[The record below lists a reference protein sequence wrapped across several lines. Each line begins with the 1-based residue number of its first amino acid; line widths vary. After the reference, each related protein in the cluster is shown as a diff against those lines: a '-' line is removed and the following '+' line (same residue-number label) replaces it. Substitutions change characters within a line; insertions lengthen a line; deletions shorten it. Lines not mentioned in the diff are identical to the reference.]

1 MIQLLGVN
9 KCIINFLFVLWSIIY
24 FSSCTF
30 EEEKPFSLLTYRKTG
45 IKFKNTIK
53 ETENFN
59 HLEYSYLYN
68 GAGVAIG
75 DINNDGLPD
84 IYFTGNL
91 ASSKLYLNKGNF
103 EFEDITESAG
113 VAAKETWN
121 NGATMADVNGDGFL
135 DIYVCSS
142 TDGRPKYRKNLL
154 FINNGDLTFS
164 EKAEEYGIEDP
175 AYSTHSSFFDYDKDG
190 DLDLFVINHS
200 TDRFAM
206 FNEKSSG
213 YRKLSNSKYGQ
224 KLFRNDGDSFTE
236 VTKEAGIYS
245 NVINFGL
252 GIAVSDFNND
262 LWPDIYICNDYFER
276 DYLYIN
282 QKDGTFS
289 EQLESYFSH
298 ISFSSM
304 GCDAADINND
314 GFIDLISLDML
325 PAGNTERK
333 LVAGPHNYK
342 KYKLLETRGFYNQ
355 TTRNMLQL
363 NNRGQCF
370 SEIGQYAGVFSTNW
384 SWSSLLCDF
393 DNDGFK
399 DLFISNGYGKN
410 NTHMDVLTMLVKDAQ
425 KQQSGEQGMSDMEI
439 VNKIPA
445 TILKNY
451 MFRNNGN
458 LTFSNVSSDWGFDEK
473 TLSNGTAYADL
484 DNDGDLDLVI
494 NNINDYA
501 FIYRNNAETNNNH
514 YIKIKL
520 IGSGLNTG
528 GIGARIDITCADE
541 NFIQEFYPSRGYM
554 SSMDHALIFGL
565 GKAKSIDKLRIIW
578 PDLREQLLT
587 EIKVDQTIILRNDE
601 AVMTKKETPPPIKT
615 TFKKVNKNLPLRYKH
630 EENKFI
636 DFNKQP
642 LLPYMLSTQGPFIAK
657 GDINNDGLEDVFIGG
672 AKGHQGKMYFQK
684 EDNSFE
690 LREMLCFQRDSACE
704 DLGVLLFDVDMDKDL
719 DLYVVSGGNEFSA
732 SSMELQDRLYLNDG
746 DGVFSKAENHLPK
759 MLTSGSC
766 IKASDIDGD
775 GDPDLFIGGRLTPGL
790 YPISPR
796 SYFLENDGSGH
807 FRDVTEKKNSKLLN
821 PGMVVDAVWSD
832 FSGDNKPDLIIV
844 GEWMPIRLFQNSGKE
859 FIEIEGQQWMNRAY
873 GWWNRINQG
882 DFDNDGDIDYV
893 IGNLGLNSQF
903 KATVREPVS
912 IYASDFD
919 NNGSL
924 DAVLCSYNN
933 GKSYPIYSKDDLG
946 SQIKDINKRYPTYE
960 SFANQTISDLF
971 SVTELQKALVL
982 NANNF
987 ASSFLKNK
995 GNNQFELSP
1004 LPMEAQL
1011 SPVYAININDYNDDG
1026 DIDIILAG
1034 NFYGF
1039 RIDKGR
1045 FDANKGLLLL
1055 GDGTCHFDAIANIE
1069 SGLFIDGEVKDIAEV
1084 NTTLDKKLIV
1094 FSVNNGDIQL
1104 YKIND

>member
-1 MIQLLGVN
+1 MIRNTVNALL
-9 KCIINFLFVLWSIIY
+9 LFFCLGFFI
-24 FSSCTF
+24 SCTNDTSKLF
-30 EEEKPFSLLTYRKTG
+30 TLMSPWNTG

-53 ETENFN
+53 ETESFN

-75 DINNDGLPD
+75 DVNNDGLPD

-91 ASSKLYLNKGNF
+91 ASSKLYLNQGGF
-103 EFEDITESAG
+103 QFEDITENAG
-113 VAAKETWN
+113 VSAKETWN
-121 NGATMADVNGDGFL
+121 NGATMVDVNGDGFL

-164 EKAEEYGIEDP
+164 EKAQEYGIEDP

-200 TDRFAM
+200 IDRFAM

-213 YRKLSNSKYGQ
+213 YRKLSNPKYGQ

-236 VTKEAGIYS
+236 VTKDAGIYS

-262 LWPDIYICNDYFER
+262 FWPDIYICNDYFER

-325 PAGNTERK
+325 PSGNTNQK
-333 LVAGPHNYK
+333 LVAGPHNYE
-342 KYKLLETRGFYNQ
+342 KYKLVETRGFYNQ

-363 NNRGQCF
+363 NNSGKYF

-410 NTHMDVLTMLVKDAQ
+410 NTNMDVLAMLFKDAQ
-425 KQQSGEQGMSDMEI
+425 KQQTGEQGMSDMEI
-439 VNKIPA
+439 IDKIPA

-451 MFRNNGN
+451 MFKNNGD
-458 LTFSNVSSDWGFDEK
+458 LTFSNVSSDWGFDEE

-494 NNINDYA
+494 NNLNDYA

-514 YIKIKL
+514 FLKIKL

-528 GIGARIDITCADE
+528 GIGARIDITCANE
-541 NFIQEFYPSRGYM
+541 IFSQEFYPSRGYM

-565 GKAKSIDKLRIIW
+565 GKAENIDKLRIIW

-587 EIKVDQTIILRNDE
+587 EIEVDQTIILKNDE
-601 AVMTKKETPPPIKT
+601 AVLKENVSELKKEVIFEKIIDNP
-615 TFKKVNKNLPLRYKH
+615 PLRYTH
-630 EENKFI
+630 QENKYI
-636 DFNKQP
+636 DFTKQP
-642 LLPYMLSTQGPFIAK
+642 LLPYLLSNQGPHMSS
-657 GDINNDGLEDVFIGG
+657 GDVNNDGLVDVFIGG
-672 AKGHQGKMYFQK
+672 AKGYSGKLYLQMEDHSFQIQK
-684 EDNSFE
+684 ME
-690 LREMLCFQRDSACE
+690 CFQGDAQSE
-704 DLGVLLFDVDMDKDL
+704 DIGVLFFDADMDKDL
-719 DLYVVSGGNEFSA
+719 DLYVVSGGNEFSVT
-732 SSMELQDRLYLNDG
+732 SPELQDRLYLNDG
-746 DGVFSKAENHLPK
+746 SGFFSLSNDQLPK
-759 MLTSGSC
+759 MITSGSC
-766 IKASDIDGD
+766 VKATDIDND
-775 GDPDLFIGGRLTPGL
+775 GDIDLFIGGRLTPGL
-790 YPISPR
+790 YPVAPR
-796 SYFLENDGSGH
+796 SYILENDGSGT
-807 FRDVTEKKNSKLLN
+807 FIDVTKEKNSKLLS
-821 PGMVVDAVWSD
+821 PGMITDAIWSD
-832 FSGDNKPDLIIV
+832 FSGDGLPDLIIV
-844 GEWMPIRLFQNSGKE
+844 GEWTAIRLFRNTGKE
-859 FIEIEGQQWMNRAY
+859 FIEIDGQEWMKHAN

-882 DFDNDGDIDYV
+882 DFDNDGDMDYV

-903 KATVREPVS
+903 KATVNEPVS

-924 DAVLCSYNN
+924 DAVLCSYLN
-933 GKSYPIYSKDDLG
+933 GKNYPIYSKDDLA
-946 SQIKDINKRYPTYE
+946 SQIKNINKRYPTYE
-960 SFANQTISDLF
+960 SFADQTISDIF
-971 SVTELQKALVL
+971 SVTELQEALAL
-982 NANNF
+982 KANNF
-987 ASSFLKNK
+987 ATSFLKNN

-1004 LPMEAQL
+1004 LPMGAQL
-1011 SPVYAININDYNDDG
+1011 SPVYAINSNDYNDDG
-1026 DIDIILAG
+1026 NIDIILAG

-1045 FDANKGLLLL
+1045 YDANKGLLLL
-1055 GDGTCHFDAIANIE
+1055 GDGRGNFEEIPSIQ
-1069 SGLFIDGEVKDIAEV
+1069 SGLFIDGEVKDISELQLSTNNKV
-1084 NTTLDKKLIV
+1084 LFFLINNNNIQSYKFKKP
-1094 FSVNNGDIQL
+1094 
-1104 YKIND
+1104 